1 MKKNLLTVLIL
12 ALMIVNI
19 VLTTVIMVSVISANK
34 KTADLVGN
42 IATAL
47 NVQFAAPG
55 SEGEAEPAVPLENT
69 VVYPLP
75 ESLMIQ
81 VATAEGGSVYFIFDM
96 SLSMDIKGDGYKKLG
111 ENITSGGYDSVI
123 EDLVNSIVGAHT
135 EEECNSNLDSIKQ
148 EILQAIQNLTGYK
161 FVYKI
166 NISNIKFSS

>member
-55 SEGEAEPAVPLENT
+55 SEGEAEPAVPLEDT

-75 ESLMIQ
+75 ESMMIQ
-81 VATAEGGSVYFIFDM
+81 VATADGGSVYFIFDM
-96 SLSMDIKGDGYKKLG
+96 SLSMNSKGDGYKKLG
-111 ENITSGGYDSVI
+111 ENFTSGGYDSVI
-123 EDLVNSIVGAHT
+123 GDLVNSIVGAHT
-135 EEECNSNLDSIKQ
+135 EEDCRNDIDSIKQ
-148 EILQAIQNLTGYK
+148 EILQAIQDMTGYK
-161 FVYKI
+161 FVYRI
-166 NISNIKFSS
+166 NISNIKFS

>member
-34 KTADLVGN
+34 KTADLVDN

-55 SEGEAEPAVPLENT
+55 SEGEAEPAVPLEDT

-75 ESLMIQ
+75 ESMMIQ
-81 VATAEGGSVYFIFDM
+81 VATADGGSVYFIFDM
-96 SLSMDIKGDGYKKLG
+96 SLSMNSKGDGYKKLG
-111 ENITSGGYDSVI
+111 ENFSYGGYDSVVG
-123 EDLVNSIVGAHT
+123 DLVNSIVGAHT
-135 EEECNSNLDSIKQ
+135 EEDCRNDIDSIKQ
-148 EILQAIQNLTGYK
+148 EILQAIQDMTGYK
-161 FVYKI
+161 FVYRI
-166 NISNIKFSS
+166 NISNIKFS

>member
-55 SEGEAEPAVPLENT
+55 SEGEAEPAVPLEDT

-75 ESLMIQ
+75 ESMMIQ
-81 VATAEGGSVYFIFDM
+81 VATADGGSVYFIFDM
-96 SLSMDIKGDGYKKLG
+96 SLSMNKKLG
-111 ENITSGGYDSVI
+111 ENFTSGGYDSVI
-123 EDLVNSIVGAHT
+123 GDLVNSIVGAHT
-135 EEECNSNLDSIKQ
+135 EEDCRNDIDSIKQ
-148 EILQAIQNLTGYK
+148 EILQAIQDMTGYK
-161 FVYKI
+161 FVYRI
-166 NISNIKFSS
+166 NISNIKFS

>member
-19 VLTTVIMVSVISANK
+19 VLTTVVMVSVISTNK

-42 IATAL
+42 IAAAL

-55 SEGEAEPAVPLENT
+55 SEGEAEPAVPLEDT

-75 ESLMIQ
+75 ESMMIQ
-81 VATAEGGSVYFIFDM
+81 VATADGGSVYIIFDM
-96 SLSMDIKGDGYKKLG
+96 SLSMDSKGKGYKKLG
-111 ENITSGGYDSVI
+111 DNITSGGYDSVI
-123 EDLVNSIVGAHT
+123 EDMVNSIVGAHT
-135 EEECNSNLDSIKQ
+135 EEECRNDMDSIKQ
-148 EILQAIQNLTGYK
+148 EILQAIQTMTGYN

-166 NISNIKFSS
+166 NISNIKFS